1 MAKKQTPETETATT
15 KQMSIMGVVVT
26 VPQPYA
32 AGHQI
37 TEAEAAALNQTLAE
51 NISNNRR
58 KLVKEMQEAGA
69 AEEKIVAMV
78 EEYAATYEFTLA
90 SVGSSTTRMDP
101 LTREAY
107 AIARDYLNA
116 LIKEQGMTV
125 KAYKEAKG
133 EDTYSEKLAAVAANE
148 QIIAMARKR
157 LDERKQIMD
166 LEI

>member
-1 MAKKQTPETETATT
+1 MAKTQETETAPTT
-15 KQMSIMGVVVT
+15 KQMSILGVVVT

-32 AGHQI
+32 TGHQI
-37 TEAEAAALNQTLAE
+37 TEAEAAALNQTFAE

-58 KLVKEMQEAGA
+58 KLVKEMQEEGKDE
-69 AEEKIVAMV
+69 AEIAAMV
-78 EEYAATYEFTLA
+78 EEYASTYEFTLA
-90 SVGSSTTRMDP
+90 SVGTSTTRMDP

-116 LIKEQGMTV
+116 MIKENGMTV

-133 EDTYSEKLAAVAANE
+133 EDTYSEKLAAIAAND
-148 QIIAMARKR
+148 QIIALARKR